1 MKIKLTKPSLNTNL
15 NEKYPVGTVLDVLTV
30 KNHRG
35 FKCYCTKVKIGNDF
49 MHVPEQYCEEVKDND

>member
-30 KNHRG
+30 KKHRG
-35 FKCYCTKVKIGNDF
+35 FKCYCTNVKIGNDF
-49 MHVPEQYCEEVKDND
+49 MHVPEQFCEVVEE